1 MIRYYSILFTFCFL
15 ISCQNNRTQNY
26 PNFKR
31 KFNSSEYK
39 IKDKIDF
46 SFKIPNSWNE
56 IEVNGID
63 SDVSVFVN
71 SLNDTITSDYGWY
84 SNNLEEDLPTLY
96 TKTDYDKL
104 SQKEKNNLKENE
116 YVIVEDYNNF
126 DDKGISKSLSKFYV
140 LDNKK
145 AKIVNP
151 KLSGIGITGVYFE
164 KLYKERGNYMNLNL
178 YGYNVKKETG
188 EEILNVISTI
198 KFKR

>member
-1 MIRYYSILFTFCFL
+1 M
-15 ISCQNNRTQNY
+15 SCQHNNNSTKNY

-46 SFKIPNSWNE
+46 SFKIPNSWKE

-84 SNNLEEDLPTLY
+84 SNNLEEEDLPSIF
-96 TKTDYDKL
+96 TKKDYDKL
-104 SQKEKNNLKENE
+104 SEKEKNNLKENE
-116 YVIVEDYNNF
+116 YIIVENYNNF
-126 DDKGISKSLSKFYV
+126 DYESITKSFSKFYII
-140 LDNKK
+140 DNKK

-151 KLSGIGITGVYFE
+151 KKSETGITGVYFE

-178 YGYNVKKETG
+178 YGNNVKKETE
-188 EEILNVISTI
+188 EEILNVISTF
-198 KFKR
+198 KFKKY

>member
-1 MIRYYSILFTFCFL
+1 M
-15 ISCQNNRTQNY
+15 SCHNNNNSTQDY

-39 IKDKIDF
+39 IKDKTDF
-46 SFKIPNSWNE
+46 SFKIPNSWKE

-84 SNNLEEDLPTLY
+84 SNSLQEEDLPSVF
-96 TKTDYDKL
+96 TKNDYDKL
-104 SQKEKNNLKENE
+104 SEKEKNNLKENE
-116 YVIVEDYNNF
+116 YIIVEDYNNF
-126 DDKGISKSLSKFYV
+126 DYESITKSVSKFYII
-140 LDNKK
+140 DNKK
-145 AKIVNP
+145 AKIVNT
-151 KLSGIGITGVYFE
+151 KKSGTGITGVYFE

-178 YGYNVKKETG
+178 YGYDVKKETE
-188 EEILNVISTI
+188 EEILNVISTL